1 MVFVEFQ
8 QFIVIILIEQG
19 IFKLSYFVIYV
30 QFFYVLVYCLIQ
42 MWCMYMYVQK
52 FFIVDVLYVI

>member
-19 IFKLSYFVIYV
+19 ILSYFVIYV